1 MAAWVITVV
10 GVPGPHR
17 PLLCAGVLMLLVVTI
32 RFESS
37 GAAGFPLPSQWSVL
51 LAQQFM
57 QRSQLSLSQ
66 KIVNERA
73 ESCRVRSW
81 TIGEN
86 LQGQQSANGVFIY
99 EADEMIC
106 TKE

>member
-1 MAAWVITVV
+1 M
-10 GVPGPHR
+10 
-17 PLLCAGVLMLLVVTI
+17 LEFLMLLVTI

-51 LAQQFM
+51 LAQQFLQRR
-57 QRSQLSLSQ
+57 QRSLAP

-86 LQGQQSANGVFIY
+86 LQGQQSANEVFIY
-99 EADEMIC
+99 EAEEMRCI
-106 TKE
+106 KE